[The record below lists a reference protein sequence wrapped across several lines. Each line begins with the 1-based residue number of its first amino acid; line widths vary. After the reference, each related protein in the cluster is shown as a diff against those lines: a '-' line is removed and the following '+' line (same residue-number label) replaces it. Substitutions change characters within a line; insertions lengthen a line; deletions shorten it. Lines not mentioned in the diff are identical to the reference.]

1 MAPLAA
7 SIAERCCRVISVQWQ
22 PSRHKHLGETVDDM
36 IRPFSVEVEL
46 SNGEKVLCEVR
57 PLALLP
63 PLPLP
68 LSAIYTCICYSEI

>member
-1 MAPLAA
+1 
-7 SIAERCCRVISVQWQ
+7 
-22 PSRHKHLGETVDDM
+22 M

-68 LSAIYTCICYSEI
+68 LPLSAIYTCICYSEI